1 MKLLGILTFLAAV
14 TSSTGS
20 LRGATRRLTEMA
32 LFAQYDWEDG
42 AKDVSGSPV
51 RHDGVIDP
59 PNTAED
65 GTLSVSLYNEVSN
78 YVDLGLMPE
87 LDGAEKAL
95 FKFEDVKFT
104 DLQYIV
110 LLGGGREMVGRSRL

>member
-51 RHDGVIDP
+51 RHDWTEHSQSPYTTRYRTMSI
-59 PNTAED
+59 
-65 GTLSVSLYNEVSN
+65 LVSCLN
-78 YVDLGLMPE
+78 
-87 LDGAEKAL
+87 
-95 FKFEDVKFT
+95 
-104 DLQYIV
+104 
-110 LLGGGREMVGRSRL
+110 